1 MKRGVHFT
9 ALLSIVISWCM
20 WIGAPLEVYAEIA
33 SDDAFE
39 GVTWEKIF
47 EDDIEG
53 PNGVVQSMCATENYI
68 ICIENY
74 EDSTEKSDIIKAYY
88 RNDTDVHGKP
98 VERYSLAKR
107 VVERSYEHGNG
118 MAYNPN
124 THEIAVAL
132 YTHLEPENRGCIFL
146 MDSETLSFKRKVKI
160 ADDYNILGIG
170 YDGENDRYIIQ
181 TNVDGGYSFKIL
193 DNQFKIIEDLGE
205 YDGTAKGNNFQ
216 DLCVS
221 GDYIINFPLTLGL
234 GIGDYINMYSISRKE
249 LVSDPKLDFQLGDV
263 SSDEPESICELEPGV
278 FIAAVNVVE
287 ADGSRKIRIY
297 KTMVPYNFPAVPVD
311 EKEEPDAE
319 PAVDDKA
326 QEAKQK
332 KVKPEENEQE
342 KVEPKEAGPEEAGQ
356 PAEPVMTEADN
367 ADAPEEKEEKPPLT
381 DRIRQM
387 MNSHSMKSIMKTALF
402 IFFGVDIVLFVYLKV
417 LAIRR
422 KRKRKLERARR
433 ERQRIRQQIRAM
445 YGEQP

>member
-1 MKRGVHFT
+1 MKRGVHFI
-9 ALLSIVISWCM
+9 ALLSIVILWCM
-20 WIGAPLEVYAEIA
+20 QIVTPLNVYAEIA

-53 PNGVVQSMCATENYI
+53 PNGVVQSMCVTENYI

-98 VERYSLAKR
+98 VERYSMAKR

-124 THEIAVAL
+124 TREIAVAL

-193 DNQFKIIEDLGE
+193 DNKFKIIEDLGE

-249 LVSDPKLDFQLGDV
+249 LVSDPQLDFQLGDV

-297 KTMVPYNFPAVPVD
+297 KTMVPYNFPAVPVE
-311 EKEEPDAE
+311 EKEEPGAE
-319 PAVDDKA
+319 PAVDDK
-326 QEAKQK
+326 QEEAEK
-332 KVKPEENEQE
+332 KEAEQE
-342 KVEPKEAGPEEAGQ
+342 ETGQEEAGQ
-356 PAEPVMTEADN
+356 PAEPVMSEADN
-367 ADAPEEKEEKPPLT
+367 ADVPEEKEEKLSLT
-381 DRIRQM
+381 ARVRQM
-387 MNSHSMKSIMKTALF
+387 INSHSMKSIMKTALF
-402 IFFGVDIVLFVYLKV
+402 IFFGVDIVLFVYLRV

-433 ERQRIRQQIRAM
+433 ERQRIRQQIRTM

>member
-1 MKRGVHFT
+1 MKRGVHFI
-9 ALLSIVISWCM
+9 ALLSIVILWCM
-20 WIGAPLEVYAEIA
+20 QIVTPLNVYAEIA

-53 PNGVVQSMCATENYI
+53 PNGVVQSMCVTENYI

-98 VERYSLAKR
+98 VERYSMAKR

-124 THEIAVAL
+124 TREIAVAL

-193 DNQFKIIEDLGE
+193 DNKFKIIEDLGE

-249 LVSDPKLDFQLGDV
+249 LVSDPQLDFQLGDV

-297 KTMVPYNFPAVPVD
+297 KTMVPYNFPAVPVE
-311 EKEEPDAE
+311 EKEESGVE
-319 PAVDDKA
+319 PAVDDK
-326 QEAKQK
+326 QEEAEK
-332 KVKPEENEQE
+332 EEAEQE
-342 KVEPKEAGPEEAGQ
+342 ETGQEEAGQ
-356 PAEPVMTEADN
+356 PAEPVMSEADN
-367 ADAPEEKEEKPPLT
+367 ADVPEEKEEKLSLT
-381 DRIRQM
+381 ARIRQM
-387 MNSHSMKSIMKTALF
+387 INSHSMKSIMKTALF
-402 IFFGVDIVLFVYLKV
+402 IFFGVDIVLFVYLRV

-433 ERQRIRQQIRAM
+433 ERQRIRQQIRTM

>member
-1 MKRGVHFT
+1 MKRRVHFI
-9 ALLSIVISWCM
+9 ALLSIVILWCI
-20 WIGAPLEVYAEIA
+20 WNGNPLEVYAEIA

-53 PNGVVQSMCATENYI
+53 PKGVVQSICATENYI

-74 EDSTEKSDIIKAYY
+74 EDSTEKADIIKAYY
-88 RNDTDVHGKP
+88 RNDKDVHGNA
-98 VERYSLAKR
+98 VEKYSLAKR

-124 THEIAVAL
+124 TREIAVAL

-146 MDSETLSFKRKVKI
+146 IDSETLSFKRKVKI

-193 DNQFKIIEDLGE
+193 DNQFQIIEDLGKYE
-205 YDGTAKGNNFQ
+205 GTAKGNNFQ

-234 GIGDYINMYSISRKE
+234 GIGDYINMYSISRKA
-249 LVSDPKLDFQLGDV
+249 LVSDPQLDFQLGDV
-263 SSDEPESICELEPGV
+263 FSDEPESICELEPGM
-278 FIAAVNVVE
+278 FIAGVNVVE
-287 ADGSRKIRIY
+287 PDGSRKIRIY
-297 KTMVPYNFPAVPVD
+297 KTMVPYNFPAEPIEKQD
-311 EKEEPDAE
+311 EPEEEPVED
-319 PAVDDKA
+319 VDMTEDS
-326 QEAKQK
+326 Q
-332 KVKPEENEQE
+332 PEEADVSEEVSADVGEE
-342 KVEPKEAGPEEAGQ
+342 KVEKLSLS
-356 PAEPVMTEADN
+356 
-367 ADAPEEKEEKPPLT
+367 EKAKQLMKT
-381 DRIRQM
+381 TY
-387 MNSHSMKSIMKTALF
+387 SMKTIMKTAVL
-402 IFFGVDIVLFVYLKV
+402 IFFALDIVLVIYLKV

-445 YGEQP
+445 YGEQ